1 MSERHEGGRPVSSA
15 NVRRSA
21 GVAAVLAAAFILGF
35 VAETTSLYDELWPE
49 GVLTVIVPLFLLL
62 IAALAAGFGEK
73 VTFMTAVLLGLT
85 AGCLT
90 GIMFLLGAFSP
101 FALELGERD
110 LNDVG
115 GADLA
120 WDFALTLGLII
131 WGAGGAVLGAA
142 SGIAAWALHLGLG
155 RKRSDHERDTTEAG
169 R

>member
-1 MSERHEGGRPVSSA
+1 MGI
-15 NVRRSA
+15 VRGS
-21 GVAAVLAAAFILGF
+21 VATGAVLAAAFILGF
-35 VAETTSLYDELWPE
+35 AAETTSLYDELWPQ
-49 GVLTVIVPLFLLL
+49 GVVTVIVPLALLVT
-62 IAALAAGFGEK
+62 AALAAGFAKE
-73 VTFMTAVLLGLT
+73 VPLLT
-85 AGCLT
+85 AMVLGVGAGFLT

-115 GADLA
+115 GAELA

-155 RKRSDHERDTTEAG
+155 RKRSDHERDRGEAAG
-169 R
+169 ER